1 MRVTIEDGV
10 YSLVIEVKTGSMVD
24 NGKERMIRYDTN
36 DWYFLVR
43 VAMRGEFGG
52 DSKTS
57 KFIRISRG
65 GSREWREE
73 ERWAME
79 WKKIPESCCGRD
91 VLVDLICEVLN
102 DHLGSCFNSNDFC
115 LPLAAI
121 YRTPDC
127 LSSQLLLVCYTE
139 FTVYLHTNT
148 ANSYRDIIRPVVGL
162 LTIIGPG
169 SICLWSLS
177 KSSHCDD
184 ITGCVEAQHWYKGD
198 VNLFMGRI
206 L

>member
-24 NGKERMIRYDTN
+24 NGKSVWYDTIRTT
-36 DWYFLVR
+36 DIFQFVWVWGG
-43 VAMRGEFGG
+43 GEFGG

-57 KFIRISRG
+57 KYIRISRG

-79 WKKIPESCCGRD
+79 WKIRESCCGRD
-91 VLVDLICEVLN
+91 VLENVDLICEVLN
-102 DHLGSCFNSNDFC
+102 DHLGSCFNSDDFC
-115 LPLAAI
+115 LSRAAI

-139 FTVYLHTNT
+139 LTVYLHTNT

-162 LTIIGPG
+162 LTTIGPC

-177 KSSHCDD
+177 KSTHCDD
-184 ITGCVEAQHWYKGD
+184 IT
-198 VNLFMGRI
+198 
-206 L
+206 

>member
-1 MRVTIEDGV
+1 MGTRRRASSSGSQGEGV
-10 YSLVIEVKTGSMVD
+10 GSGERR
-24 NGKERMIRYDTN
+24 NGELWN
-36 DWYFLVR
+36 
-43 VAMRGEFGG
+43 E
-52 DSKTS
+52 
-57 KFIRISRG
+57 
-65 GSREWREE
+65 
-73 ERWAME
+73 
-79 WKKIPESCCGRD
+79 KIPESCCGRD

-115 LPLAAI
+115 LPRAAI

-169 SICLWSLS
+169 SICL
-177 KSSHCDD
+177 
-184 ITGCVEAQHWYKGD
+184 
-198 VNLFMGRI
+198 
-206 L
+206 